1 MQLFDSLQ
9 QLGYSSINIV
19 LVFLII
25 MVVIY
30 RTFHKVLSGQVARAL
45 FIAVGA
51 AAFVFTVNYLAD
63 VNQVAVKDFEAK
75 RAAEK
80 PAGD

>member
-1 MQLFDSLQ
+1 MQVFDSLQ

-19 LVFLII
+19 LVFLVV

-30 RTFHKVLSGQVARAL
+30 RSFRKILSGQIARAL
-45 FIAVGA
+45 YVAVGA
-51 AAFVFTVNYLAD
+51 ATFVFTVNYLAD
-63 VNQVAVKDFEAK
+63 VNTVAMDDFKAK

-80 PAGD
+80 AKEN

>member
-1 MQLFDSLQ
+1 MQVFDSLQ

-19 LVFLII
+19 LIFLFI

-30 RTFHKVLSGQVARAL
+30 RSFRKLLSSQIARAL
-45 FIAVGA
+45 FVAVGA
-51 AAFVFTVNYLAD
+51 ATFVVTINYLAE
-63 VNQVAVKDFEAK
+63 VNTVAIEDAKAK

-80 PAGD
+80 AKSD

>member
-1 MQLFDSLQ
+1 MQVLDSLQ

-19 LVFLII
+19 LVFLVI
-25 MVVIY
+25 MIAVH
-30 RTFHKVLSGQVARAL
+30 RAFRKFLSGQVARSL

-63 VNQVAVKDFEAK
+63 VNSAMTDAYKTK
-75 RAAEK
+75 RATEQSTNN
-80 PAGD
+80 